1 VKAAANGGRTPRV
14 VALVAARNEAERVAA
29 TVEAIRT
36 IASVD
41 EVVVVDGASSDN
53 TVEEARRAGARVL
66 LAPEGVRGKG
76 GALEGALDRIEPAD
90 IYLLLDADLGATAKE
105 GEALLVAVRGGLADL
120 VIGAL
125 PRQAGHGG
133 FRMVKRTASG
143 VIRSLSGFRTREPL
157 SGQRAIRREV
167 LDAVRPLA
175 PGFGVEAAMT
185 IDAVRAGF
193 RVLEIPVAMEHAVTG
208 RDLAGFAHRARQG
221 IDLLGAAITR
231 LTR

>member
-1 VKAAANGGRTPRV
+1 VNRV

-41 EVVVVDGASSDN
+41 EVVVVDGASSDD
-53 TVEEARRAGARVL
+53 TVAEASRAGARVL
-66 LAPEGVRGKG
+66 LAPESVRGKG
-76 GALEGALDRIEPAD
+76 GALEGALDRIGPAD

-105 GEALLVAVRGGLADL
+105 GEALVVAVRGGLADL
-120 VIGAL
+120 AIGIL

-143 VIRSLSGFRTREPL
+143 LIRTLSGLRTREPL
-157 SGQRAIRREV
+157 SGQRALRREV

-208 RDLAGFAHRARQG
+208 RDLSGFVHRAKQG
-221 IDLLGAAITR
+221 RDLVRAALPR
-231 LTR
+231 LVR